1 MRKVIVSKALIE
13 AAVAAQQEW
22 WKKEARYA
30 ENLDSD
36 YSEGMKVA
44 LEAAI
49 PLYLDT
55 DEPGR
60 WQYGVNWRS
69 NFGGPFDRYQWFPT
83 REEAIKEF
91 EMVSGERGQ
100 FQDRGDGHGLNVRPC
115 RRWIGRPFY
124 EETFDEL
131 DECDGIPVAQFMLH
145 DATSEQAEAIF
156 DQVVDYIYEVAEEAG
171 SNVDVTGSLNMG
183 GMPKGRAVKDPSEVP
198 LPGPGE

>member
-1 MRKVIVSKALIE
+1 MRKVILSKELIK
-13 AAVAAQQEW
+13 AAQKAAAEWDEQHVDVDQEYYRI
-22 WKKEARYA
+22 K
-30 ENLDSD
+30 SI
-36 YSEGMKVA
+36 

-60 WQYGVNWRS
+60 WQYGINWRDVL
-69 NFGGPFDRYQWFPT
+69 GGPFNRFQWFNT
-83 REEAIKEF
+83 REEAEEEF
-91 EMVSGERGQ
+91 KTTSHPRGQ
-100 FQDRGDGHGLNVRPC
+100 FRDRGDGHGLNVRPC

-131 DECDGIPVAQFMLH
+131 DEWDGIPVAQFMLH
-145 DATSEQAEAIF
+145 NATREQSEEIF
-156 DQVVDYIYEVAEEAG
+156 DKVCDYIYEVAEKAG

-183 GMPKGRAVKDPSEVP
+183 GMPKGRTVKDPKEVP